1 MHTLQRVAC
10 GLSLAAL
17 LAWAFPRQVQAVIS
31 FIPPITNRYDL
42 GNTTKLFR
50 SAVTHNLTVAN
61 FTSLNSTVNIYG
73 AENVTGTLTCNALVG
88 NSTLNTTGLA
98 TLDNATVNGTLAAAV
113 VTSSGAVNGTATAT
127 LGNVVSNGT
136 VNATSNATV
145 GGELAVTGNASVAGT
160 LYARAPVG
168 ATLGASNLT
177 LTSANVGVVWVDG
190 ISGNRTVTLGT
201 AASVGNGGWYEFR
214 SLGNVSVNGNVTVNV
229 TSAGNINGADTYA
242 INATPW
248 QVTRLV
254 SNGSAYTATSS
265 AP

>member
-1 MHTLQRVAC
+1 MLNRIC
-10 GLSLAAL
+10 IGISLVAL
-17 LAWAFPRQVQAVIS
+17 LAWAFPRHAIAVIS

-73 AENVTGTLTCNALVG
+73 AENVTGTITSNAIVS
-88 NSTLNTTGLA
+88 NTTLNTTGLA

-113 VTSSGAVNGTATAT
+113 VNGTATAT

-145 GGELAVTGNASVAGT
+145 GGEFAVTGNATVTGT
-160 LYARAPVG
+160 LYGRPPTG
-168 ATLGASNLT
+168 ATLSSANLT
-177 LTSANVGVVWVDG
+177 LTSANVGTVWVDG
-190 ISGNRTVTLGT
+190 MGGNRTVEIGT
-201 AASVGNGGWYEFR
+201 AASVGVGGWYEFR

-254 SNGSAYTATSS
+254 SNGSTYTATSS